1 MTPKLFHIFR
11 NTPLGRETLLQ
22 SLYFCKTVGCQPEI
36 YIPESTRFL
45 MYFENDVTQVDL
57 DSSYLT
63 ASDSSHAHA
72 EALVAQSGLKAS
84 FLTPKHFT
92 AHGLPDI
99 PTHFD
104 FMCCPRSISD
114 LSSKIGLG
122 HIGPRVRRI
131 VQAGRFPVLITSP
144 VFKAW
149 NSVTVFFGGSRNAL
163 NALRLGLRIARQSG
177 KPLKMFTQIEK
188 GDIDRY
194 RRIVAKADL
203 EKDWERYGSEW
214 QVYNKGDLEQNLYNV
229 DHDSLLV
236 LGAYGHGLIKD
247 IMFGSMVERIQST
260 LPNNLLIAGPKY
272 TAVKG

>member
-11 NTPLGRETLLQ
+11 NTPFGRETLLQ
-22 SLYFCKTVGCQPEI
+22 SLYFCRTVGCLPEI

-63 ASDSSHAHA
+63 ASDTARSHA
-72 EALVAQSGLKAS
+72 EALVAEAELKAS
-84 FLTPKHFT
+84 FLTPKNFT

-131 VQAGRFPVLITSP
+131 VQAARFPVLITSP
-144 VFKAW
+144 VYKAW
-149 NSVTVFFGGSRNAL
+149 NSITVFFGGSKNAL
-163 NALRLGLRIARQSG
+163 GALRLGLRIARQSG

-188 GDIDRY
+188 GDADRY
-194 RRIVAKADL
+194 RKLVAEAGLFK
-203 EKDWERYGSEW
+203 EWERYGGEW
-214 QVYNKGDLEQNLYNV
+214 LFFDKGNLEENLYNV
-229 DHDSLLV
+229 DHDTLLV

-247 IMFGSMVERIQST
+247 IMFGSKMERIQST
-260 LPNNLLIAGPKY
+260 LPNNMLIAGPKY
-272 TAVKG
+272 AAVK